1 MDHSFNLNTIFP
13 LNNFV
18 QIEHLVDIQQLTL
31 EQWWT
36 FNLTHTALLKQLK
49 VLCDIQFE

>member
-18 QIEHLVDIQQLTL
+18 QIEHLVDIQQPTFERWLI
-31 EQWWT
+31 
-36 FNLTHTALLKQLK
+36 FNLAHTPLLKQLK
-49 VLCDIQFE
+49 VLCDIQLP